1 MYTNGHLDTILEI
14 ASAQIDHKKV
24 VRKILRQYIQTS
36 PHTISY
42 CEILNG
48 VKDGEGQYSRRI
60 FLCYKEHNRWCE
72 IICPVKQYNQYLSVC
87 SPEMKKWIEEF
98 IETVWWCDEDF
109 SGQDH
114 L

>member
-1 MYTNGHLDTILEI
+1 MEIRGHLHTVFDII
-14 ASAQIDHKKV
+14 SAGLDYKKAIH
-24 VRKILRQYIQTS
+24 KILRQYIQTS

-42 CEILNG
+42 CEIIDDA
-48 VKDGEGQYSRRI
+48 KDNDGGYSRRI

-98 IETVWWCDEDF
+98 IETIYWCDGDF